1 MFKKRRIA
9 AKLDGEI
16 LSALEELGNHD
27 ETSEEYRKII
37 ERIVTLE
44 KLQPNTGMQP
54 LKMDTVLLVAANIFG
69 IVWLARYEKENVIRS
84 QSALRFVMKP

>member
-37 ERIVTLE
+37 ERIVILE
-44 KLQPNTGMQP
+44 KLQPNTGMQS

>member
-16 LSALEELGNHD
+16 LSALEELSNHE

-44 KLQPNTGMQP
+44 KLQPNTGLKP
-54 LKMDTVLLVAANIFG
+54 LSMDTALIVAANVFG
-69 IVWLARYEKENVIRS
+69 ILWLARYEKTEVIRS